1 MNNEVLIVILVL
13 LALILSLLI
22 GFILIFSPQIFS
34 ALTIRKI
41 RDKDPKN
48 KKGYVYKM
56 RIFGNYHLDK
66 LLMQGVKSDKEL
78 SKFIE

>member
-1 MNNEVLIVILVL
+1 MNNEVLIVVLVL

-22 GFILIFSPQIFS
+22 GFILIFSPQILS

-56 RIFGNYHLDK
+56 RIFGN
-66 LLMQGVKSDKEL
+66 
-78 SKFIE
+78 